1 LDPVNPTMT
10 TMNFTAKDVQE
21 LRQRTGAGMMDCK
34 KALTEMNGDINAA
47 IEYLR
52 TKGIAK
58 SESRAGRAT
67 SEGMIGSA
75 ISADATIGVIAEVN
89 CETDFVA
96 RTDDF
101 KALVDVVLAH
111 AMVTDAADVDAL
123 LAAPVA
129 AEGGKTLDVV
139 VKERSAKLGEVVNV
153 RRVMRFAASSG
164 AVGMYVHHNAK
175 VGVLVE
181 ASLGNPAVANG
192 EPVQGMLKAIAEHA
206 AAMNPL
212 ALDRRGIAPEQIE
225 KEKRIAEDQAR
236 ESGKPEAM
244 IEKIAAGKLEAFFK
258 DMSLISQPWVRDPK
272 KTISDLVTE
281 TGKAVS
287 TEIAVTRF
295 MRFALGD
302 A

>member
-1 LDPVNPTMT
+1 
-10 TMNFTAKDVQE
+10 MNFTAKDVQE

-34 KALTEMNGDINAA
+34 KALTENNGDLNAA

-58 SESRAGRAT
+58 AESRSGRTT
-67 SEGMIGSA
+67 SEGMIGSVV
-75 ISADATIGVIAEVN
+75 STDGHSGVIAEVN

-101 KALVDVVLAH
+101 KALVDLVLAH
-111 AMVTDAADVDAL
+111 ALVTDTADVDAL

-129 AEGGKTLDVV
+129 AEGGKTLDTV

-153 RRVMRFAASSG
+153 RRVIRYAGAAG
-164 AVGMYVHHNAK
+164 AVGMYTHHNAK

-181 ASLGNPAVANG
+181 ASLGNAGVAAT
-192 EPVQGMLKAIAEHA
+192 EPVQTMLKAIAEHA

-212 ALDRRGIAPEQIE
+212 ALDRTGIDPEHVA
-225 KEKRIAEDQAR
+225 KERRIAEDQAR
-236 ESGKPEAM
+236 QSGKPEAM

-272 KTISDLVTE
+272 KTITDLVRD
-281 TGKAVS
+281 TGKTAN
-287 TEIAVTRF
+287 TEITVTRF
-295 MRFALGD
+295 VRFALGD

>member
-1 LDPVNPTMT
+1 MT

-34 KALTEMNGDINAA
+34 KALTEMNGDLNAA
-47 IEYLR
+47 VEYLR
-52 TKGIAK
+52 KKGIAK
-58 SESRAGRAT
+58 AESRSGRTT

-75 ISADATIGVIAEVN
+75 VSADATVGVIAEVN

-129 AEGGKTLDVV
+129 AEGGKTLDTV

-153 RRVMRFAASSG
+153 RRVMRYAAPSG
-164 AVGMYVHHNAK
+164 AVGMYTHHNAK

-181 ASLGNPAVANG
+181 ASLGNAAVAAT
-192 EPVQGMLKAIAEHA
+192 EPVQTMLKAIAEHA

-212 ALDRRGIAPEQIE
+212 ALDRTGIAPELVE

-236 ESGKPEAM
+236 QSGKPEAM
-244 IEKIAAGKLEAFFK
+244 IEKIATGKLEAFFK
-258 DMSLISQPWVRDPK
+258 DMSLVSQPWVREPK
-272 KTISDLVTE
+272 KTITDLIRE
-281 TGKAVS
+281 TGKTAG
-287 TEIAVTRF
+287 TEITVTRF
-295 MRFALGD
+295 VRFALGD

>member
-1 LDPVNPTMT
+1 MT

-34 KALTEMNGDINAA
+34 KALTETNGDLSAA
-47 IEYLR
+47 AEYLR

-58 SESRAGRAT
+58 AESRSGRTT

-75 ISADATIGVIAEVN
+75 IAANATVGVIAEVN

-101 KALVDVVLAH
+101 KALVNIVLAH
-111 AMVTDAADVDAL
+111 AMVTDAADVEAL
-123 LAAPVA
+123 LAAPVV
-129 AEGGKTLDVV
+129 AEGGKTLDTV

-153 RRVMRFAASSG
+153 RRVARYAASNG
-164 AVGMYVHHNAK
+164 AVGMYTHHNAK

-181 ASLGNPAVANG
+181 AALGSAAAATT
-192 EPVQGMLKAIAEHA
+192 EPVQTMLKAIAEHA

-212 ALDRRGIAPEQIE
+212 ALDRTGIAPELVE
-225 KEKRIAEDQAR
+225 SEKRIAEDQAR
-236 ESGKPEAM
+236 QSGKPEAM

-258 DMSLISQPWVRDPK
+258 DMSLVSQPWVREPK
-272 KTISDLVTE
+272 KTITDLIKE
-281 TGKAVS
+281 TSKSAG
-287 TEIAVTRF
+287 TEISVTRF
-295 MRFALGD
+295 VRFALGD

>member
-1 LDPVNPTMT
+1 
-10 TMNFTAKDVQE
+10 
-21 LRQRTGAGMMDCK
+21 MDCK
-34 KALTEMNGDINAA
+34 KALTEMNGDLNAA

-58 SESRAGRAT
+58 AESRSGRTT

-75 ISADATIGVIAEVN
+75 VSADATVGVIAEVN

-101 KALVDVVLAH
+101 KALVDIVLAH
-111 AMVTDAADVDAL
+111 AMVTDAANVDAL

-129 AEGGKTLDVV
+129 AEDGKTLDTV

-153 RRVMRFAASSG
+153 RRVTRYAATSG
-164 AVGMYVHHNAK
+164 AVGMYTHHNAK

-181 ASLGNPAVANG
+181 ASLGNAAVATT
-192 EPVQGMLKAIAEHA
+192 EPVQAMLKAIAEHA

-212 ALDRRGIAPEQIE
+212 ALDRTGIAPELVE

-258 DMSLISQPWVRDPK
+258 DMSLVSQPWVREPK
-272 KTISDLVTE
+272 KTITDLIRE
-281 TGKAVS
+281 TGKTAG
-287 TEIAVTRF
+287 TEIAATRF
-295 MRFALGD
+295 IRFALGD

>member
-1 LDPVNPTMT
+1 MT

-34 KALTEMNGDINAA
+34 KALTEMNGDLNAA

-58 SESRAGRAT
+58 AESRSGRTT

-75 ISADATIGVIAEVN
+75 VSADATVGVIAEVN

-96 RTDDF
+96 RMDDF
-101 KALVDVVLAH
+101 KALVNVVLAH
-111 AMVTDAADVDAL
+111 ALVTDAADVDAL

-129 AEGGKTLDVV
+129 AEGGTSLDTV

-153 RRVMRFAASSG
+153 RRVIRYAAPTG
-164 AVGMYVHHNAK
+164 AVGMYTHHNAK

-181 ASLGNPAVANG
+181 ASLGNAAVAMT
-192 EPVQGMLKAIAEHA
+192 EPVQAMLKAIAEHA

-212 ALDRRGIAPEQIE
+212 ALDRTGIAPEMVE

-258 DMSLISQPWVRDPK
+258 DMSLVSQPWVREPK
-272 KTISDLVTE
+272 KTITDLIRE
-281 TGKAVS
+281 TGKTAG
-287 TEIAVTRF
+287 TEITVTRF
-295 MRFALGD
+295 VRFALGD

>member
-1 LDPVNPTMT
+1 MT

-34 KALTEMNGDINAA
+34 KALTEMNGDLNAA

-58 SESRAGRAT
+58 AESRAGRTT

-75 ISADATIGVIAEVN
+75 VSADAAVGVLAEVN

-111 AMVTDAADVDAL
+111 AMTTDVADVEAL
-123 LAAPVA
+123 LAAPVGT
-129 AEGGKTLDVV
+129 EGGKTLDQV

-153 RRVMRFAASSG
+153 RRFARYAIGSG
-164 AVGMYVHHNAK
+164 AIGMYAHHNAK

-181 ASLGNPAVANG
+181 ATLSKPDTATSEAVQA
-192 EPVQGMLKAIAEHA
+192 MLKAIAEHA

-212 ALDRRGIAPEQIE
+212 ALDRTGIAPDLVE
-225 KEKRIAEDQAR
+225 KERRIAEDQAR
-236 ESGKPEAM
+236 QSGKPEAM

-258 DMSLISQPWVRDPK
+258 DMSLVSQPWVREPK
-272 KTISDLVTE
+272 KTIADLIRE
-281 TGKAVS
+281 TGKTAG
-287 TEIAVTRF
+287 TDITVTRF
-295 MRFALGD
+295 VRFALGD

>member
-1 LDPVNPTMT
+1 
-10 TMNFTAKDVQE
+10 MNFTAKDVQE

-34 KALTEMNGDINAA
+34 KALTENNGDLDAA

-58 SESRAGRAT
+58 AESRSGRTT
-67 SEGMIGSA
+67 SEGMVGSA
-75 ISADATIGVIAEVN
+75 VSPDGHTGVIAEVN

-129 AEGGKTLDVV
+129 AEGGKTLDTV

-153 RRVMRFAASSG
+153 RRVMRYTAANG
-164 AVGMYVHHNAK
+164 AVGMYTHHNAK

-181 ASLGNPAVANG
+181 ASIGNADVAAT
-192 EPVQGMLKAIAEHA
+192 EPVQAMLKAIAEHA

-212 ALDRRGIAPEQIE
+212 ALDRTGIDPELVA
-225 KEKRIAEDQAR
+225 KERRIAEDQAR
-236 ESGKPEAM
+236 QSGKPEAM
-244 IEKIAAGKLEAFFK
+244 IEKIATGKLEAFFK
-258 DMSLISQPWVRDPK
+258 DMSLISQPWVREPK
-272 KTISDLVTE
+272 KTIADLVRE
-281 TGKAVS
+281 TAKTAG
-287 TEIAVTRF
+287 TDIEVTRF
-295 MRFALGD
+295 LRFALGD

>member
-1 LDPVNPTMT
+1 MT

-34 KALTEMNGDINAA
+34 KALSEMNGDLDAA

-52 TKGIAK
+52 KKGIAK
-58 SESRAGRAT
+58 AESRSGRTT

-75 ISADATIGVIAEVN
+75 IAADATAGVIAEVN

-111 AMVTDAADVDAL
+111 AMVTDAADVVAL
-123 LAAPVA
+123 LAAPVV
-129 AEGGKTLDVV
+129 AEGGKTLDTV

-153 RRVMRFAASSG
+153 RRVIRYSAPNG
-164 AVGMYVHHNAK
+164 AVGMYTHHNSK

-181 ASLGNPAVANG
+181 ASLGNAAVAST
-192 EPVQGMLKAIAEHA
+192 EPVQTMLKAIAEHA

-212 ALDRRGIAPEQIE
+212 ALDRSGIAPELVEQE
-225 KEKRIAEDQAR
+225 RRIAEDQAR
-236 ESGKPEAM
+236 QSGKPEAM
-244 IEKIAAGKLEAFFK
+244 IEKIATGKLEAFFK
-258 DMSLISQPWVRDPK
+258 DMSLVSQPWVREPK
-272 KTISDLVTE
+272 KTITDLIQE
-281 TGKAVS
+281 TGKAAGTAIS
-287 TEIAVTRF
+287 VTRF
-295 MRFALGD
+295 IRFALGD

>member
-1 LDPVNPTMT
+1 MT

-34 KALTEMNGDINAA
+34 KALTEMNGDLNAA
-47 IEYLR
+47 AEYLR

-58 SESRAGRAT
+58 AESRAGRTT

-75 ISADATIGVIAEVN
+75 ISADATVGVIAEVN

-111 AMVTDAADVDAL
+111 AMATDAADIDAL

-153 RRVMRFAASSG
+153 RRVTRYAAPKG
-164 AVGMYVHHNAK
+164 AVGMYAHHNAK

-181 ASLGNPAVANG
+181 ATLGNAAAATT
-192 EPVQGMLKAIAEHA
+192 EPVQTMLRAIAEHA

-212 ALDRRGIAPEQIE
+212 ALDRSGIAPELIE

-236 ESGKPEAM
+236 QSGKPEAM

-258 DMSLISQPWVRDPK
+258 DMSLVSQPWVREPK
-272 KTISDLVTE
+272 KTITDLIRE
-281 TGKAVS
+281 TGKTAG

-295 MRFALGD
+295 IRFALGD

>member
-1 LDPVNPTMT
+1 
-10 TMNFTAKDVQE
+10 MNFTAKDVQE

-34 KALTEMNGDINAA
+34 KALTENNGDLNAA

-58 SESRAGRAT
+58 AESRAGRAT
-67 SEGMIGSA
+67 SEGIIGSA
-75 ISADATIGVIAEVN
+75 VSADATAGVLAEVN

-101 KALVDVVLAH
+101 KALVDVVLTH
-111 AMVTDAADVDAL
+111 ALTTDAADVDAL

-129 AEGGKTLDVV
+129 AEGGKTLDTV

-153 RRVMRFAASSG
+153 RRVVRYATSAG
-164 AVGMYVHHNAK
+164 AVGMYTHHNAK

-181 ASLGNPAVANG
+181 SSLANPAAATA
-192 EPVQGMLKAIAEHA
+192 EPVQAMLKAVAEHA

-212 ALDRRGIAPEQIE
+212 ALDRTGINPELIAS
-225 KEKRIAEDQAR
+225 EKRIAEDQAR
-236 ESGKPEAM
+236 QSGKPEAM

-258 DMSLISQPWVRDPK
+258 DMSLVSQPWVREPK
-272 KTISDLVTE
+272 KTITDLVHE
-281 TGKAVS
+281 TGKAVG

-295 MRFALGD
+295 VRFALGD

>member
-1 LDPVNPTMT
+1 MT

-34 KALTEMNGDINAA
+34 KALTEMNGDLNAA
-47 IEYLR
+47 VEYLR
-52 TKGIAK
+52 KKGIAK
-58 SESRAGRAT
+58 AESRAGRTT
-67 SEGMIGSA
+67 SEGMIGCA
-75 ISADATIGVIAEVN
+75 VSADAAVGVLAEVN

-111 AMVTDAADVDAL
+111 AMTTDVADVAAL
-123 LAAPVA
+123 LAAPVG
-129 AEGGKTLDVV
+129 AEGGKSLDEV

-153 RRVMRFAASSG
+153 RRFARYATGHG
-164 AVGMYVHHNAK
+164 AVGMYTHHNAK
-175 VGVLVE
+175 VGVMVE
-181 ASLGNPAVANG
+181 ATLGNADVASG
-192 EPVQGMLKAIAEHA
+192 EPVQSMLKAIAEHA

-212 ALDRRGIAPEQIE
+212 ALDRSGIPADLVE

-236 ESGKPEAM
+236 QSGKPEAM
-244 IEKIAAGKLEAFFK
+244 IDKIAAGKLEAFFK

-272 KTISDLVTE
+272 KTITDLVRE
-281 TGKAVS
+281 TGKAAG
-287 TEIAVTRF
+287 TEITVTRF
-295 MRFALGD
+295 VRFALGD

>member
-1 LDPVNPTMT
+1 MT

-34 KALTEMNGDINAA
+34 KALTENNGDLNAA

-58 SESRAGRAT
+58 AESRAGRTT

-75 ISADATIGVIAEVN
+75 VSPDASIGVIAEVN

-111 AMVTDAADVDAL
+111 AILTDVADVDAL

-129 AEGGKTLDVV
+129 AEGGKTLDTV

-153 RRVMRFAASSG
+153 RRVIRYQSTGG
-164 AVGMYVHHNAK
+164 AVGMYTHHNAK

-181 ASLGNPAVANG
+181 AALSVAG
-192 EPVQGMLKAIAEHA
+192 AATGGPVQTMLKAIAEHA

-212 ALDRRGIAPEQIE
+212 ALDRSGIAPELVE

-258 DMSLISQPWVRDPK
+258 DMSLISQPWVREPK
-272 KTISDLVTE
+272 KTISDLIKE
-281 TGKAVS
+281 TGKTAGA
-287 TEIAVTRF
+287 EITVTRF
-295 MRFALGD
+295 IRFALGD

>member
-1 LDPVNPTMT
+1 
-10 TMNFTAKDVQE
+10 MNFTAKDVQE

-34 KALTEMNGDINAA
+34 KALTENNGDLNAA

-58 SESRAGRAT
+58 AESRSGRTT
-67 SEGMIGSA
+67 SEGMIGSVV
-75 ISADATIGVIAEVN
+75 STDGHSGVIAEVN

-101 KALVDVVLAH
+101 KALLDLVLAH
-111 AMVTDAADVDAL
+111 ALVTDTADVDAL

-129 AEGGKTLDVV
+129 AEGGKTLDTV

-153 RRVMRFAASSG
+153 RRVIRYAGAAG
-164 AVGMYVHHNAK
+164 AVGMYTHHNAK

-181 ASLGNPAVANG
+181 ASLGNAGVAAT
-192 EPVQGMLKAIAEHA
+192 EPVQAMLKAIAEHA

-212 ALDRRGIAPEQIE
+212 ALDRTGIDAEHVA
-225 KEKRIAEDQAR
+225 KERRIAEDQAR
-236 ESGKPEAM
+236 QSGKPEAM

-272 KTISDLVTE
+272 KTITDLVRDTAK
-281 TGKAVS
+281 TAN
-287 TEIAVTRF
+287 TEITVTRF
-295 MRFALGD
+295 VRFALGD

>member
-1 LDPVNPTMT
+1 MT

-34 KALTEMNGDINAA
+34 KALTETNGDLDGAA
-47 IEYLR
+47 EYLR
-52 TKGIAK
+52 KKGIAK
-58 SESRAGRAT
+58 AESRAGRTT

-75 ISADATIGVIAEVN
+75 VSADAAVGVLAEVN

-111 AMVTDAADVDAL
+111 AMTADVADVDAL
-123 LAAPVA
+123 LAAPVG
-129 AEGGKTLDVV
+129 AEGGKTLDQV

-153 RRVMRFAASSG
+153 RRIARYAVATG
-164 AVGMYVHHNAK
+164 AIGMYTHHNAK

-181 ASLGNPAVANG
+181 ATLANREAATS
-192 EPVQGMLKAIAEHA
+192 EPVQTMLRAIAEHA

-212 ALDRRGIAPEQIE
+212 ALDRTGIAPELIE

-236 ESGKPEAM
+236 ESGKPVAM

-258 DMSLISQPWVRDPK
+258 DMSLVSQPWVREPK
-272 KTISDLVTE
+272 KTITDLIRE
-281 TGKAVS
+281 TGKAVG
-287 TEIAVTRF
+287 TEITVTRF
-295 MRFALGD
+295 VRFALGD

>member
-1 LDPVNPTMT
+1 MT
-10 TMNFTAKDVQE
+10 TMNFTAKDVQA

-34 KALTEMNGDINAA
+34 KALTETNGDLDTAV
-47 IEYLR
+47 EYLR

-58 SESRAGRAT
+58 AESRAGRTT

-75 ISADATIGVIAEVN
+75 ISADVTVGVLAEVN

-101 KALVDVVLAH
+101 KALVNVVLAH
-111 AMVTDAADVDAL
+111 AMSTDVGDVEAL
-123 LAAPVA
+123 LAAPVG
-129 AEGGKTLDVV
+129 AEGGKTLDQV

-153 RRVMRFAASSG
+153 RRVVRYAVGSG
-164 AVGMYVHHNAK
+164 AVGMYTHHNAK

-181 ASLGNPAVANG
+181 ATLGNPAAATT
-192 EPVQGMLKAIAEHA
+192 EPVQTMLRAIAEHA

-212 ALDRRGIAPEQIE
+212 ALDRTGIAPELVE

-236 ESGKPEAM
+236 QSGKPEAM
-244 IEKIAAGKLEAFFK
+244 IEKIATGKLEAFFR
-258 DMSLISQPWVRDPK
+258 DMSLVSQPWVREPK
-272 KTISDLVTE
+272 KTITDLIRE
-281 TGKAVS
+281 TGNAAG
-287 TEIAVTRF
+287 TEISVTRF
-295 MRFALGD
+295 VRFALGD

>member
-1 LDPVNPTMT
+1 MT

-34 KALTEMNGDINAA
+34 KALTETNGDLGAA

-58 SESRAGRAT
+58 AESRSGRTT
-67 SEGMIGSA
+67 SEGMIGSTV
-75 ISADATIGVIAEVN
+75 SADATTGVIVEVN

-101 KALVDVVLAH
+101 KALVNVVLAH

-129 AEGGKTLDVV
+129 AAAGKTLDTVG
-139 VKERSAKLGEVVNV
+139 KERSAKLGEVVNV
-153 RRVMRFAASSG
+153 RRVARYAAGQG
-164 AVGMYVHHNAK
+164 AVGMYTHHNAK

-181 ASLGNPAVANG
+181 AALGNAAAAVT
-192 EPVQGMLKAIAEHA
+192 EPVQTMLKAIAEHA

-212 ALDRRGIAPEQIE
+212 ALDRNGIAPELVE
-225 KEKRIAEDQAR
+225 KERRIAEDQAR
-236 ESGKPEAM
+236 QSGKPEAM
-244 IEKIAAGKLEAFFK
+244 IEKIATGKLEAFFK
-258 DMSLISQPWVRDPK
+258 DMSLVSQPWVREPK
-272 KTISDLVTE
+272 KTITDLITE
-281 TGKAVS
+281 TGKTAGTGIS
-287 TEIAVTRF
+287 VTRF
-295 MRFALGD
+295 VRFALGD

>member
-1 LDPVNPTMT
+1 MT

-34 KALTEMNGDINAA
+34 KALVEMNGDLDAA
-47 IEYLR
+47 VEYLR
-52 TKGIAK
+52 KKGIAK
-58 SESRAGRAT
+58 AESRSGRTT

-75 ISADATIGVIAEVN
+75 VSADAAIGVIAEVN

-111 AMVTDAADVDAL
+111 AIHTDAADIAAL
-123 LAAPVA
+123 LAAPVG
-129 AEGGKTLDVV
+129 AEGGKSLDEV

-153 RRVMRFAASSG
+153 RRVSRFAIGSG
-164 AVGMYVHHNAK
+164 AVGMYTHHNAK

-181 ASLGNPAVANG
+181 ASLSNPETATS
-192 EPVQGMLKAIAEHA
+192 EPVQSMLRAIAEHA

-212 ALDRRGIAPEQIE
+212 ALDRTGISPELIE
-225 KEKRIAEDQAR
+225 QEKRIAEDQAR
-236 ESGKPEAM
+236 QSGKPEGM
-244 IEKIAAGKLEAFFK
+244 IEKIAAGKLEAFYK
-258 DMSLISQPWVRDPK
+258 DMSLVSQPWVREPK
-272 KTISDLVTE
+272 KTITDLINE
-281 TGKAVS
+281 TGKAAG
-287 TEIAVTRF
+287 TDIAVTRF
-295 MRFALGD
+295 VRFALGD

>member
-1 LDPVNPTMT
+1 
-10 TMNFTAKDVQE
+10 MNFTAKDVQE

-34 KALTEMNGDINAA
+34 KALTESNGDLGAA

-58 SESRAGRAT
+58 AESRSGRTT
-67 SEGMIGSA
+67 SEGMICSTVSPDG
-75 ISADATIGVIAEVN
+75 TIGVIAEVN

-101 KALVDVVLAH
+101 KALVDIVLAH
-111 AMVTDAADVDAL
+111 AMITPTADVEAL
-123 LAAPVA
+123 LVTPVA

-153 RRVMRFAASSG
+153 RRVVRYATSTG
-164 AVGMYVHHNAK
+164 AVGMYTHHNAK

-181 ASLGNPAVANG
+181 ASLGSTAVAAT
-192 EPVQGMLKAIAEHA
+192 ESVQAMLKAIAEHA

-212 ALDRRGIAPEQIE
+212 ALDRTGVSPELVE

-236 ESGKPEAM
+236 QSGKPEAM

-272 KTISDLVTE
+272 KTINDLIKE
-281 TGKAVS
+281 TSKTAG

-295 MRFALGD
+295 LRFALGD

>member
-1 LDPVNPTMT
+1 MT

-34 KALTEMNGDINAA
+34 KALTEMNGDLNAA

-58 SESRAGRAT
+58 AESRAGRTT

-75 ISADATIGVIAEVN
+75 VSADAAVGVLAEVN

-111 AMVTDAADVDAL
+111 AMTTDVAGVEAL
-123 LAAPVA
+123 LAAPVGP
-129 AEGGKTLDVV
+129 EGGKTLDQV

-153 RRVMRFAASSG
+153 RRFARYAVGSG
-164 AVGMYVHHNAK
+164 AIGMYTHHNAK

-181 ASLGNPAVANG
+181 ATLSKPDTATSEAVQA
-192 EPVQGMLKAIAEHA
+192 MLKAIAEHA

-212 ALDRRGIAPEQIE
+212 ALDRTGIAPDLVE
-225 KEKRIAEDQAR
+225 KERRIAEDQAR
-236 ESGKPEAM
+236 QSGKPEAM

-258 DMSLISQPWVRDPK
+258 DMSLVSQPWVREPK
-272 KTISDLVTE
+272 KTIADLIRE
-281 TGKAVS
+281 TGKTAG
-287 TEIAVTRF
+287 TDITVTRF
-295 MRFALGD
+295 VRFALGD

>member
-1 LDPVNPTMT
+1 MT

-34 KALTEMNGDINAA
+34 KALTEMNGDLNAA
-47 IEYLR
+47 VEYLR

-58 SESRAGRAT
+58 AESRSGRTT
-67 SEGMIGSA
+67 SEGMIGSTV
-75 ISADATIGVIAEVN
+75 STDAAIGVLAEVN

-101 KALVDVVLAH
+101 KALVDVVLQH
-111 AMVTDAADVDAL
+111 ALHTDVADVDAL
-123 LAAPVA
+123 LATPVGS
-129 AEGGKTLDVV
+129 EGGKTLDVV

-153 RRVMRFAASSG
+153 RRFVRFAIGSG
-164 AVGMYVHHNAK
+164 AVGMYTHHNAK

-181 ASLGNPAVANG
+181 AALGNPEVATS
-192 EPVQGMLKAIAEHA
+192 EPVQTMLKAIAEHA

-212 ALDRRGIAPEQIE
+212 ALDRTGIAPEMIE

-236 ESGKPEAM
+236 QSGKPEAM
-244 IEKIAAGKLEAFFK
+244 IEKIATGKLEAFFK
-258 DMSLISQPWVRDPK
+258 DMSLVSQPWVREPK
-272 KTISDLVTE
+272 KTITDLIRETE
-281 TGKAVS
+281 KAAG
-287 TEIAVTRF
+287 TEITVTRF
-295 MRFALGD
+295 VRFALGD

>member
-1 LDPVNPTMT
+1 MT

-34 KALTEMNGDINAA
+34 KALTETNGDLNAA
-47 IEYLR
+47 VEYLR
-52 TKGIAK
+52 KKGIAK
-58 SESRAGRAT
+58 AESRSGRTT

-75 ISADATIGVIAEVN
+75 VSANATVGVIAEVN

-111 AMVTDAADVDAL
+111 AMATEAADVDAL

-129 AEGGKTLDVV
+129 AEGGKTLDTV

-153 RRVMRFAASSG
+153 RRVARYSAASG
-164 AVGMYVHHNAK
+164 AVGMYTHHNAK

-181 ASLGNPAVANG
+181 AALGNSAAATT
-192 EPVQGMLKAIAEHA
+192 EPVQTMLKAIAEHA

-212 ALDRRGIAPEQIE
+212 ALDRTGIAPELVE

-236 ESGKPEAM
+236 QSGKPEAM
-244 IEKIAAGKLEAFFK
+244 IEKIATGKLEAFFK
-258 DMSLISQPWVRDPK
+258 DMSLVSQPWVREPK
-272 KTISDLVTE
+272 KTITDLIKE
-281 TGKAVS
+281 TGKTAGTDVS
-287 TEIAVTRF
+287 VTRF
-295 MRFALGD
+295 VRFALGD